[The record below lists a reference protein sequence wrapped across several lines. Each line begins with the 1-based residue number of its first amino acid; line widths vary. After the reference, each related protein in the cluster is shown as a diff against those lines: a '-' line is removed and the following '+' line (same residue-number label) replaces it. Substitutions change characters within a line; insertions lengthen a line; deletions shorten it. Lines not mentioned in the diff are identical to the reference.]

1 MSEVSEV
8 SLDVREQTDPKHG
21 SITKKLDSPSGID
34 SLINDPNML
43 ELRPLP
49 SLLYKERSAKSYSV
63 EQVDL
68 EHRQEIDNIFINSEQ
83 NEEEINLDDLDDIT
97 REPHEFT
104 EMKTYNKMIEDIMN
118 LDGKQI
124 LDTDEPFTILLKEDP
139 ALLKKINEQ

>member
-1 MSEVSEV
+1 M

-21 SITKKLDSPSGID
+21 SITRKLDSPSGID

-49 SLLYKERSAKSYSV
+49 SLLYKERSAKSHSV

-124 LDTDEPFTILLKEDP
+124 
-139 ALLKKINEQ
+139 